1 MTKNLTSEGRE
12 MVNNLTALLS
22 RQKNSIDIHTRAGIE
37 SVQIEPCFTGQ
48 IVLHFNEGGF
58 AGAEKNVKMKLK

>member
-1 MTKNLTSEGRE
+1 MTKNLAPEGRE
-12 MVNNLTALLS
+12 MLNGLTFVLG
-22 RQKNSIDIHTRAGIE
+22 RQKNSIDIHTRAGVE
-37 SVQIEPCFTGQ
+37 HVQIEPCFTGQ